1 MTPFQSFFQDA
12 GPYLWLLTLLLVIG
26 ALVWLYRFQNRYTR
40 NYRQL
45 DGMLRRSG
53 NSDNGLED
61 LLNRLS
67 RLERDAASL
76 DVIQTA
82 MRELELRQNRSFQS
96 VGLVRFNPFTDMGGD
111 QSFAVSIVD
120 SYGDGFVMSS
130 LHGRTATRVYAKTVR
145 RGQSTQTV
153 STEEQAAIDQAM
165 RYQQLPP
172 DSVGTSQLD

>member
-1 MTPFQSFFQDA
+1 MTGFQAFFQSA
-12 GPYLWLLTLLLVIG
+12 GPYLWLITFAMAIG
-26 ALVWLYRFQNRYTR
+26 ALVWLYRLQKRYTS

-45 DGMLRRSG
+45 DGLLRRNNG
-53 NSDNGLED
+53 GDHGLEEFM
-61 LLNRLS
+61 NRLS
-67 RLERDAASL
+67 RLERDAALL
-76 DVIQTA
+76 DVMQTA

-111 QSFAVSIVD
+111 QSFALSIVD

-130 LHGRTATRVYAKTVR
+130 LHGRTATRIYAKTVR

-165 RYQQLPP
+165 RYQQMPP
-172 DSVGTSQLD
+172 DSVGTSQ